1 MNNSFVHLHAHTE
14 YSMLDGAA
22 KITDYLK
29 KVKELNQPAA
39 AITDHGNLYGAL
51 EFVRQAES
59 LDIKP
64 IIGYEAY
71 VTPGSRFDRPDR
83 DNNKR
88 YHLTLLAE
96 NNVGY
101 QNLVELVSKAYLE
114 GFYYKPRVDYQ
125 LLSEHSEGIIALS
138 GCLGGEVAQHLA
150 PDGSKEEGNIKNEK
164 SYEKALEKAKN
175 YQEIFGKDNFF
186 IEIHN
191 HGISQQL
198 EILDDLVSISKEL
211 EAPLVAANDSH
222 YVSQDDSSAH
232 DALLCVQTNATMEDE
247 NRFKFD
253 GEEYYVKSSEE
264 MRTLFPD
271 DKYPNACDNTL
282 KIANRVHY
290 EFEFDKDY
298 LPDFPVQDDSLSA
311 DEYLRKKV
319 LIGAEEKYQ
328 DVNLEI
334 QDRIDYELEV
344 INSMGFASYF
354 LIVGDLIDF
363 AKSKNIR
370 TGAGRGSAAG
380 SIVSYCLGIT
390 GIEPLKYGLIFER
403 FLNKGRKSLPD
414 IDMDFDERYRGDVIQ
429 YAIDKYGKDR
439 VAHIVTFATI
449 KAKQAIRDASRVLGL
464 PFLSGDK
471 VAKMMPPMILG
482 NTATISECL
491 NLDENN
497 TSGYSKEF
505 YSASEEL
512 RSEYKNNDE
521 VKKIIDIALGL
532 EGLRRQDGIHAA
544 AIVISP
550 DTITNFLPIQQ
561 KGENAEIVT
570 QYEMHTVEQLGLLK
584 MDFLGLRNLS
594 IIDRTLKLINNEN
607 LDFDNLELDDEKTFK
622 LFAEGKMTGVF
633 QLESRVAQSVS
644 RNLNPKRFEDIVAL
658 VALIRPG
665 PLGAGMHNEF
675 ADRANL
681 RKEIEYLHPDLKEVL
696 EETYGVIL
704 YQEQVMQ
711 IAQKIAGFD
720 LQEADNLRVA
730 MGKKI
735 PQVMEEQRKKFT
747 DGAVYKNYSEQFA
760 IEVFD
765 QIAYFA
771 GYGFNKSHSVPY
783 ALLAYQ
789 TAYLKANYPAEYL
802 AASLT
807 AVKRDKDRTAIFLAE
822 ARDMGVNVSTP
833 DINLSS
839 SDFTVNDNEILF
851 GLSAVRNVGDITAEK
866 IVQERNENGTFKTVE
881 DFLSRIDSR
890 SLNKR
895 GIEALIQGGGFDQ
908 FGLTRKGLYQSSID
922 LIEDA
927 KKLKSDRENNQGSLF
942 NFEDQNS
949 DQTSISKTEWTKKE
963 LLEREREMLGF
974 FVSEDPLDG
983 YGAVLKS
990 ESSHSIIELL
1000 NTEEDELED
1009 LNVVIAGLISNV
1021 QKRVSRRG
1029 NPWIQFDLQDV
1040 TGSTGVLLFNKLVDK
1055 YNSSIEGEI
1064 YLKVSGT
1071 YVGGTENIIRAR
1083 DMQVIDPSK
1092 MVENLDTSPLRIV
1105 ADTNK
1110 LDKNN
1115 MILLRELLEK
1125 HPGLSDVELEVTD
1138 SSGTRLMQLNEIRV
1152 KKTNQLKNEISTLLS
1167 N

>member
-1 MNNSFVHLHAHTE
+1 MTNSFVHLHAHTE

-198 EILDDLVSISKEL
+198 EILDDLVNISEEL

-282 KIANRVHY
+282 KIASRVHY
-290 EFEFDKDY
+290 DFEFDKDY

-570 QYEMHTVEQLGLLK
+570 QYEMHTVEQIGLLK

-607 LDFDNLELDDEKTFK
+607 LDFDNLELDDKKTFK

-822 ARDMGVNVSTP
+822 ARDMGVSVSTP

-942 NFEDQNS
+942 NFEEQNS
-949 DQTSISKTEWTKKE
+949 DQTSISKTEWAKKE

>member
-1 MNNSFVHLHAHTE
+1 MTKSFVHLHAHTE

-51 EFVRQAES
+51 EFVRQADS
-59 LDIKP
+59 LGIKP

-96 NNVGY
+96 NNIGY

-114 GFYYKPRVDYQ
+114 GFYYKPRVDYE
-125 LLSEHSEGIIALS
+125 LLAEHSEGIIALS

-164 SYEKALEKAKN
+164 SYKKALEKAKN
-175 YQEIFGKDNFF
+175 YQDIFGKDNFF

-191 HGISQQL
+191 HGISQQV
-198 EILDDLVSISKEL
+198 EILDDLVNISKEL
-211 EAPLVAANDSH
+211 GAPLVAANDSH
-222 YVSQDDSSAH
+222 YVAQGDSSAH

-247 NRFKFD
+247 DRFKFD
-253 GEEYYVKSSEE
+253 GEEYYVKSSDD
-264 MRTLFPD
+264 MRKLFPD
-271 DKYPNACDNTL
+271 EKFPGACDNTL
-282 KIANRVHY
+282 KIASRVDY
-290 EFEFDKDY
+290 DFDFNKDY
-298 LPDFPVQDDSLSA
+298 LPDFPVEDESLSVE
-311 DEYLRKKV
+311 EYLRKKV

-328 DVNLEI
+328 EIDSEI
-334 QDRIDYELEV
+334 QERINYELEV

-363 AKSKNIR
+363 AKSRNIR

-429 YAIDKYGKDR
+429 YAVDKYGKDR

-449 KAKQAIRDASRVLGL
+449 KAKQAIRDAARVLGL
-464 PFLSGDK
+464 PFSSGDK

-491 NLDENN
+491 HLDEDNE
-497 TSGYSKEF
+497 SGYSKEF

-512 RSEYKNNDE
+512 RSEYKNNEE

-594 IIDRTLKLINNEN
+594 IIDRTLKLINNDD
-607 LDFDNLELDDEKTFK
+607 LDFDNLKLDDEKTFK
-622 LFAEGKMTGVF
+622 LFSEGKMTGVF

-681 RKEIEYLHPDLKEVL
+681 RKEIQYLHPDLEEVL

-711 IAQKIAGFD
+711 IAEKVAGFD

-747 DGAVYKNYSEQFA
+747 DGAVVNNYSEQFA

-807 AVKRDKDRTAIFLAE
+807 AVKRDKDRTAVFLAE
-822 ARDMGVNVSTP
+822 AREMGVNVSTP

-851 GLSAVRNVGDITAEK
+851 GLSAVRNVGDITADK
-866 IVQERNENGTFKTVE
+866 IVKERIENGNFESVE
-881 DFLSRIDSR
+881 EFLSRIDSR

-895 GIEALIQGGGFDQ
+895 GIEALIQGGGFDK
-908 FGLTRKGLYQSSID
+908 FGHTRKGLFQSCID

-927 KKLKSDRENNQGSLF
+927 KNLKSEKANNQASLF
-942 NFEDQNS
+942 NLEEHSSN
-949 DQTSISKTEWTKKE
+949 QTSISKTEWAKKE
-963 LLEREREMLGF
+963 FLEREREMLGF

-983 YGAVLKS
+983 YGDVLKS
-990 ESSHSIIELL
+990 ESTHSIIELL
-1000 NTEEDELED
+1000 NTEEDQEED

-1055 YNSSIEGEI
+1055 YNSSVDGEI

-1083 DMQVIDPSK
+1083 DIQVIEPSK
-1092 MVENLDTSPLRIV
+1092 MVENLDTSPLRIAV
-1105 ADTNK
+1105 DTNK

-1138 SSGTRLMQLNEIRV
+1138 SSGTRLMHLNELRV

>member
-1 MNNSFVHLHAHTE
+1 MSKSFVHLHAHTE

-22 KITDYLK
+22 KINDYLK

-51 EFVRQAES
+51 EFVRQAEI

-71 VTPGSRFDRPDR
+71 VTPGSRFDRPER
-83 DNNKR
+83 DKNKR

-96 NNVGY
+96 NNTGY

-114 GFYYKPRVDYQ
+114 GFYYKPRVDYD
-125 LLSEHSEGIIALS
+125 LLKEHADGIIALS
-138 GCLGGEVAQHLA
+138 GCLGGEVAQQLA
-150 PDGSKEEGNIKNEK
+150 PDGSREEGNTANEK

-175 YQEIFGKDNFF
+175 YQNIFGQENFF
-186 IEIHN
+186 IELHN
-191 HGISQQL
+191 HGINQQIQ
-198 EILDDLVSISKEL
+198 ILDDLVNISKEID
-211 EAPLVAANDSH
+211 APLVAANDSH
-222 YVSQDDSSAH
+222 YVSKNDSSAH
-232 DALLCVQTNATMEDE
+232 DALLCVQTNATMEDDD
-247 NRFKFD
+247 RFKFD

-264 MRTLFPD
+264 MRQLFPD
-271 DKYPNACDNTL
+271 ELFPNACDNTL
-282 KIANRVHY
+282 KIADRVNY
-290 EFEFDKDY
+290 QFSFDKDY
-298 LPDFPVQDDSLSA
+298 LPDFPIDDSSLTV
-311 DEYLRKKV
+311 EEFLRKKV
-319 LIGAEEKYQ
+319 FIGAEQKYH
-328 DVNLEI
+328 EI
-334 QDRIDYELEV
+334 NTEVQERIDYELDV

-354 LIVGDLIDF
+354 LIVGDLIEF

-429 YAIDKYGKDR
+429 YAIDKYGQDR

-449 KAKQAIRDASRVLGL
+449 KAKQAIRDAARVLGL
-464 PFLSGDK
+464 PFSSGDK
-471 VAKMMPPMILG
+471 VAKLMPPMILG

-491 NLDENN
+491 KLDENN
-497 TSGYSKEF
+497 ESGYSKEF
-505 YSASEEL
+505 YSASEDL
-512 RSEYKNNDE
+512 RKQYTADQE

-550 DTITNFLPIQQ
+550 DKITNFLPIQR

-570 QYEMHTVEQLGLLK
+570 QYEMHTVEKLGLLK

-594 IIDRTLKLINNEN
+594 IVDRTLELIGDKN
-607 LDFDNLELDDEKTFK
+607 LDIDNIELNDEKTYN
-622 LFAEGKMTGVF
+622 LFSEGKMTGVF

-644 RNLNPKRFEDIVAL
+644 RSLNPKRFEDIVAL

-675 ADRANL
+675 TDRANS
-681 RKEIEYLHPDLKEVL
+681 RKDIEYLHPDLETIL
-696 EETYGVIL
+696 NETYGVIL

-711 IAQKIAGFD
+711 IAEKIAGFD

-747 DGAVYKNYSEQFA
+747 EGAVKNGYSEQFA
-760 IEVFD
+760 IEIFD

-789 TAYLKANYPAEYL
+789 TAYLKANYPAEYI

-807 AVKRDKDRTAIFLAE
+807 AVKRDKDRTAIFLSE
-822 ARDMGVNVSTP
+822 AREMGVKVSTP
-833 DINLSS
+833 DINKSE
-839 SDFTVNDNEILF
+839 SDFTVNKDEILF
-851 GLSAVRNVGDITAEK
+851 GLSAVRNVGDITSDK
-866 IVQERNENGTFKTVE
+866 IVLERDTNGKFETIE

-895 GIEALIQGGGFDQ
+895 GIEALAQGGGFDY
-908 FGLTRKGLYQSSID
+908 FGYPRKGVFNAIPD
-922 LIEDA
+922 LIDDA
-927 KKLKSDRENNQGSLF
+927 KSLKTQKANNQTSLF
-942 NFEDQNS
+942 DLDAQSNNLTTIKD
-949 DQTSISKTEWTKKE
+949 TEWSKKE
-963 LLEREREMLGF
+963 KLEREREMLGF
-974 FVSEDPLDG
+974 FVSEDPLEG
-983 YGAVLKS
+983 YGEVLKS
-990 ESSHSIIELL
+990 ESTHSIIELQSIDD
-1000 NTEEDELED
+1000 EEE

-1029 NPWIQFDLQDV
+1029 NPWIQFDLQDT
-1040 TGSTGVLLFNKLVDK
+1040 TGSLGVLLFNKLVEK
-1055 YNSSIEGEI
+1055 YNTNIDGEI

-1071 YVGGTENIIRAR
+1071 YVGGSENTIRAR
-1083 DMQVIDPSK
+1083 DLEVIEPSK
-1092 MVENLDTSPLRIV
+1092 MVEDLDTSPLRISV
-1105 ADTNK
+1105 TEEK
-1110 LDKNN
+1110 LDKKNL
-1115 MILLRELLEK
+1115 ILLKELLEK
-1125 HPGLSDVELEVTD
+1125 YPGLSNVELEVHGD
-1138 SSGTRLMQLNEIRV
+1138 EKIKLLELKEIKV
-1152 KKTNQLKNEISTLLS
+1152 KKTNQLKNEINTLLTT
-1167 N
+1167 